1 MMTDLIL
8 TEAQLIKASDML
20 KAMSH
25 PIRVSILYLLK
36 DGDKKTVGQIQECIN
51 IEQSTASHHLGI
63 LKDRGILCSK
73 RDGKNIYYYTKH
85 TIIGQ
90 LLECMFSC
98 SCD

>member
-1 MMTDLIL
+1 MITDSLL
-8 TEAQLIKASDML
+8 TKTQLIRASDML

-36 DGDKKTVGQIQECIN
+36 DGDKKTVAEIQECIN

-85 TIIGQ
+85 AIFGQ
-90 LLECMFSC
+90 FLECMYSC